1 MAVIIYRNYNLHSV
15 RCWTTISATH
25 YM

>member
-15 RCWTTISATH
+15 RC
-25 YM
+25 